1 MELLR
6 AMAAQP
12 WRATGS
18 CLAIGALG
26 GALFQALGLPV
37 PWLLGA
43 MLTTTAAT
51 LAGVGLRVAA
61 PLRAVMLV
69 VIGVLIGSGFE
80 PAPLAQFL
88 RWFWSLA
95 ALPLYVVVIAGLV
108 MAYLRRVARF
118 DPLTAYFSAAPGGL
132 GEMILLADQHGADV
146 RRTSLVHALRVLLL
160 VTAIPFV
167 VDQLGL
173 IVTEAVAKP
182 EPTLAETAFLAATG
196 LAGYLTARLVRLPN
210 AVLLGPML
218 ASALVHL
225 LGWSESQPPHVL
237 VASAQI
243 VVGASV
249 GSRFSGLGW
258 REVAAT
264 LGHGAVITVVMLALS
279 AGFAWLI
286 HPLAGVGLL
295 PLMMAYVP
303 GGVAEMALVAIA
315 LGVDPAYVSTHH
327 VVRIMLVVS
336 LAALLVR
343 WVQRPEK
350 R

>member
-1 MELLR
+1 MDLLR
-6 AMAAQP
+6 ATAAQP
-12 WRATGS
+12 WRATVL
-18 CLAIGALG
+18 CLALGTLG
-26 GALFQALGLPV
+26 GALFTVLGAPV

-51 LAGVGLRVAA
+51 LGGASLSVAP
-61 PLRAVMLV
+61 PLRAVMLA

-80 PAPLAQFL
+80 QAPPEQFL

-108 MAYLRRVARF
+108 MAYLHRVGRF

-132 GEMILLADQHGADV
+132 GEMILLADKHGADV

-173 IVTEAVAKP
+173 IVADAP
-182 EPTLAETAFLAATG
+182 ARAPATLAGTAALAGTG
-196 LAGYLTARLVRLPN
+196 LAGFLVARLVRLPN

-218 ASALVHL
+218 ASALVHVT
-225 LGWSESQPPHVL
+225 GWSDSEWPGAV
-237 VASAQI
+237 VAVAQI

-336 LAALLVR
+336 LATLLVR
-343 WVQRPEK
+343 WVQPPGR
-350 R
+350 